1 MLRRLIIHFPTGPG
15 ASERASKQM
24 STAERASQAR
34 RLEPAN
40 EWAVPA
46 NEQTDERLAQYLR
59 PYSSL
64 FQTTVDRGGIY
75 NHDDF
80 VIA

>member
-1 MLRRLIIHFPTGPG
+1 MSVAEG
-15 ASERASKQM
+15 ASEANSPEQ
-24 STAERASQAR
+24 
-34 RLEPAN
+34 AN